1 MANLTI
7 PRTLIV
13 LIALAAPTV
22 SGFSH
27 PSAAVVPVSSR
38 PPRPSRSLGRR
49 TATSLDMGNGASSG
63 GGPPSGSTKE
73 CFAGKS
79 VLLTGASRGLGSS
92 LAARLASCG
101 VSELVLSGR
110 DSDALDGVREECLRL
125 GPDVKVRV
133 IPCDLGDR

>member
-27 PSAAVVPVSSR
+27 PSAAVVPDSSL
-38 PPRPSRSLGRR
+38 PPRPSRTPGRR

-79 VLLTGASRGLGSS
+79 VLLTGASRGLGRS

-101 VSELVLSGR
+101 VSELLLSGR

>member
-27 PSAAVVPVSSR
+27 PSAAVVPVSSL
-38 PPRPSRSLGRR
+38 PPRPSRTPGRR

-63 GGPPSGSTKE
+63 GGGPPSVSTKE

-79 VLLTGASRGLGSS
+79 VLLTGASRGLGRS

-110 DSDALDGVREECLRL
+110 DSDALDGVREECLQL

-133 IPCDLGDR
+133 IPCDL